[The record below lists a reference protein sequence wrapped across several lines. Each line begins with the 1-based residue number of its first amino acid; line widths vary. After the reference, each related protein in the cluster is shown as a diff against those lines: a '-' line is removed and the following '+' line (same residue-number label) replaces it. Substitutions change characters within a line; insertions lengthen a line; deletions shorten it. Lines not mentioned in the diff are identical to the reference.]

1 MDRIHRMFMPRQTQ
15 SAATSTSPTD
25 DVPRGLVY
33 TSDTMPGI
41 SRQRRGKGFAYRR
54 DDGSLVRER
63 DELQR
68 IRRLAIPPAYRE
80 VWICPTPNGHLQATG
95 RDARGRKQ
103 YRYHAVWRLERD
115 ADKFDR
121 MQAFAQALPRIRRRV
136 AHDLADAAPE
146 RNVLLATIVKLLD
159 TTLARVG
166 NDEYARENGS
176 YGLTTLCGR
185 HVRVRGSQLE
195 LMFKGK
201 SGVAQHLAVK
211 DARVARVVR
220 RCLGAPGDVL
230 FRYRDE
236 QGRDRSVGST
246 EVNDYLQAIAGGH
259 FSAKDFRTW
268 HASVLALQVTAQA
281 ISRAQPGFTLK
292 QMLAQVS
299 QALGN
304 TPAVCKKAYVH
315 PQALDFAALACA
327 DPLAAAERLQ
337 RCATRALPTGATG
350 LRQAERQLLCFLRDA
365 PRSEEPMAQLRKAAA
380 AAREGRSSSARKRPA

>member
-1 MDRIHRMFMPRQTQ
+1 MFMPRP
-15 SAATSTSPTD
+15 TSSGPNGANPTD
-25 DVPRGLVY
+25 EVPRGLVY
-33 TSDTMPGI
+33 TSDATPGI

-54 DDGSLVRER
+54 DDGSLVREH

-68 IRRLAIPPAYRE
+68 IRSLAIPPAYRE

-103 YRYHAVWRLERD
+103 YRYHAVFRRERD
-115 ADKFDR
+115 ANKFDR
-121 MQAFAQALPRIRRRV
+121 MLAFAQALPRIRRRV
-136 AHDLADAAPE
+136 ARDLADAAPGRE
-146 RNVLLATIVKLLD
+146 VLLATIVKLLD

-220 RCLGAPGDVL
+220 RCLGAPGEVL
-230 FRYRDE
+230 FRYSDE
-236 QGRDRSVGST
+236 QGRERSVGST
-246 EVNDYLQAIAGGH
+246 EVNDYLQSIAGGH

-268 HASVLALQVTAQA
+268 HASVLALQVTMQA
-281 ISRAQPGFTLK
+281 MSRAQPGFTLK
-292 QMLAQVS
+292 QMLLTVS

-304 TPAVCKKAYVH
+304 TPAVCKKSYVH
-315 PQALDFAALACA
+315 PQVLEFAALVCA
-327 DPLAAAERLQ
+327 DPPAAADRLQ
-337 RCATRALPTGATG
+337 RCEVTARPASATG
-350 LRQAERQLLCFLRDA
+350 LRRAERQLLAYLREMPGTED
-365 PRSEEPMAQLRKAAA
+365 PMVQLRKAASQ
-380 AAREGRSSSARKRPA
+380 AARASAARKRQT